1 MKVEKRRMGKAG
13 TVFYRVLFTAVLV
26 GLLPQALALQSEQD
40 LLSGNPIRGRE
51 LFVSKGC
58 LECHSIRGV
67 GGTVGPDLGLKVFN
81 KSVYEIGGIL
91 WNHSPFMAQKM
102 AQMGIRRPE
111 FDASE
116 LLDLISFLYFLN
128 YFDPAGDLPTGRQL
142 WVDKRCVDC
151 HSIGGEGGKTGPKL
165 DQMRSP
171 PTAVFLVQSM
181 WNHGA
186 QMMRSFQRLN
196 VDPPTFLASEMVDL
210 AAYIRQ
216 ANRDPRRE
224 LFSLGDPRQGEILFV
239 SKGCASCHTS
249 GRGQAPQLAGPQFQ
263 ASVSQIA
270 GQMWNHLPRMYQ
282 RMTSQGIP
290 FPTFSGQE
298 MNNLISY
305 LYSLAYI
312 GRPGDV
318 QKGQVVFN
326 EKGCVR
332 CHGLPGKD
340 EPTLGPDLAT
350 VPLDSPLGT
359 IPAMWNHALEMEGR
373 MREKEIVWPRFQGSD
388 MADLQAYL
396 QASHKDS
403 GQQ

>member
-1 MKVEKRRMGKAG
+1 MRFKI
-13 TVFYRVLFTAVLV
+13 FYWVLFTAFLS
-26 GLLPQALALQSEQD
+26 GLLSQALALQGEKD
-40 LLSGNPIRGRE
+40 LLNGNPARGRE

-102 AQMGIRRPE
+102 VQMGIQRPDFE
-111 FDASE
+111 ATE

-128 YFDPAGDLPTGRQL
+128 YFDPAGDLP
-142 WVDKRCVDC
+142 
-151 HSIGGEGGKTGPKL
+151 GKTGPRL
-165 DQMRSP
+165 DQMENP
-171 PTAVFLVQSM
+171 PTAVFLAQSM

-210 AAYIRQ
+210 AAFIRQ
-216 ANRDPRRE
+216 ANRDPRRK
-224 LFSLGDPRQGEILFV
+224 LFSLGDPLQGETLFV

-249 GRGQAPQLAGPQFQ
+249 GRGQAPQLSGSQLQ

-270 GQMWNHLPRMYQ
+270 GQMWNHLPRMYE
-282 RMTSQGIP
+282 RMTSQGIR
-290 FPTFSGQE
+290 FPTFSGEE
-298 MNNLISY
+298 MNHLISY

-318 QKGQVVFN
+318 KKGQTVFE
-326 EKGCVR
+326 EKGCIQ
-332 CHGLPGKD
+332 CHGPPGTG
-340 EPTLGPDLAT
+340 EPILGPDLAT
-350 VPLDSPLGT
+350 ISLDSPLGT
-359 IPAMWNHALEMEGR
+359 IPAMWNHALEMEGN
-373 MREKEIVWPRFQGSD
+373 MKAKEIVWPRFEGSD
-388 MADLQAYL
+388 MADLQVYL
-396 QASHKDS
+396 QASHKESD
-403 GQQ
+403 QP